1 MSPPPHD
8 PAARHLGV
16 GEVRDLKLP
25 WEPITGTPHLR
36 LLALGA
42 PPTYLGRS
50 AALPTALELDG
61 AHLGLVAGADVLA
74 IPRGQHRAAAARL
87 ALDAKMP
94 DASRDPIK
102 RDQRRVTRRM
112 DVIER
117 VVEKAALLGREL
129 VALHARRLGAETAG
143 EQAARGCGSI

>member
-1 MSPPPHD
+1 M
-8 PAARHLGV
+8 
-16 GEVRDLKLP
+16 GEVRDLELP
-25 WEPITGTPHLR
+25 RERITGAPHLG

-74 IPRGQHRAAAARL
+74 VLRGQNRAAAARL

-94 DASRDPIK
+94 NASCDAIE
-102 RDQRRVTRRM
+102 RDQRRVARRV

-117 VVEKAALLGREL
+117 VVEKAALLRREL

-143 EQAARGCGSI
+143 EQAARGCGCI